1 MNSKQDQELAEEIDF
16 VRARLTWSENI
27 QVGDVRA
34 TAADIVAWLGSHL
47 TDERRA
53 RLDEV
58 VAQRSLH
65 VVSVLENIYDR
76 GNVSAVMRSSEAFG
90 FLRMCLVDRPGARF
104 KAANRV
110 TRGAEKWLDV
120 KSFTNPLDA
129 VKDLKSQGYQIWAT
143 DLNTPHSIDDLD
155 WSRPTA
161 IVLGNEKDGVSPEM
175 LKLADGRFRIP
186 MQGFSQSFNISV
198 AGALIF
204 YHARLEARKLGGKA
218 YLNEDQRRQVLA
230 NYYLRCFDNPEGILR
245 TKGAGAATPIS

>member
-1 MNSKQDQELAEEIDF
+1 MNSEKPEDIDF
-16 VRARLTWSENI
+16 RKARLTWSDEI
-27 QVGDVRA
+27 QVGGLSA
-34 TAADIVAWLGSHL
+34 SAEQIIGWFQGHL
-47 TDERRA
+47 TEERRA

-65 VVSVLENIYDR
+65 VVPVLENIYDR

-90 FLRMCLVDRPGARF
+90 FLRMYLVDQPGARF

-120 KSFTNPLDA
+120 KSFSSPAEA
-129 VKDLKSQGYQIWAT
+129 VTDLKARGYQVWAT
-143 DLNTPHSIDDLD
+143 DLNTPYSIGDVD
-155 WSRPTA
+155 WTRPTA

-198 AGALIF
+198 AAALIF
-204 YHARLEARKLGGKA
+204 YHAGLQARGLGTTA
-218 YLNEDQRRQVLA
+218 FLTESQRRQVLA

-245 TKGAGAATPIS
+245 TKL